1 MKIIETQG
9 EKEMLIGKN
18 GKEMRKKIGNVIKK
32 EIQKKGVEKW
42 KDNMRR
48 KNSLRWYKIKEKPKR
63 ENMYDGSWESR
74 LLFKART
81 DSLEINEKRR
91 RWGGVKMISVKSV
104 KMGWID
110 R

>member
-1 MKIIETQG
+1 ME
-9 EKEMLIGKN
+9 
-18 GKEMRKKIGNVIKK
+18 
-32 EIQKKGVEKW
+32 
-42 KDNMRR
+42 R

-91 RWGGVKMISVKSV
+91 RWGGGENK
-104 KMGWID
+104 
-110 R
+110 